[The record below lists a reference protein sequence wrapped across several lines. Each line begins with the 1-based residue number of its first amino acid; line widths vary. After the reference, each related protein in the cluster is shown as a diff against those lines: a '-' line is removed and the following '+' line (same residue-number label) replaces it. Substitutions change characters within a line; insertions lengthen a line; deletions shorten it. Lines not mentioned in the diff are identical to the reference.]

1 MRIECSIRYGGVA
14 QMVMVKLDKEITSM
28 SVGVEKASGRVF

>member
-14 QMVMVKLDKEITSM
+14 QMAMVKLDKEITSM
-28 SVGVEKASGRVF
+28 TVGVENTSISVF